1 MMKTPLLM
9 LFSGVLIIGSAF
21 IAAAIQGPAGTPA
34 ALNAEAIKAYQA
46 KDYAR
51 FLALER
57 RALELA
63 PTNPRVIYNV
73 ACGEALQNNPGE
85 AVRLLDQL
93 LVRKLDL
100 GAETDDDFAGLHNTK
115 EWTDFQSRLAG
126 LRKPVIRS
134 EAAFTLAEPGLLATG
149 IATDPRTGDVFIA
162 SVMQRKIVRRTKQ
175 GAVSD
180 FIRSGQDGFLAGAW
194 LAIDPNRGLLF
205 ASCAAV
211 PFMSGYRKEDAG
223 QSGLFVWDLKSGRL
237 VRKAMLAAD
246 GKRHFLNSLVV
257 DRDGNAYVSDSGAPG
272 IYRLRRGADVLEVFV
287 PDSVFRSTQGL
298 AFSDDEKTLYVADY
312 TDGVWAVDIAT
323 LERRRLQE
331 PTDAWLVGL
340 DGLTRVSD
348 GFIAVQIGV
357 RPQRV
362 LRLRLDADGRRI
374 TDIRILEMNHPGY
387 SGPIQGAISAGSF
400 LYVANSQL
408 DLGNGETGEFAA
420 ERGRPTVVLRLP
432 LQ

>member
-115 EWTDFQSRLAG
+115 EWTGFQSRLAG
-126 LRKPVIRS
+126 LRKPIIRS

-149 IATDPRTGDVFIA
+149 IATAPRTGDVFI
-162 SVMQRKIVRRTKQ
+162 
-175 GAVSD
+175 
-180 FIRSGQDGFLAGAW
+180 AGAW

-223 QSGLFVWDLKSGRL
+223 QSGLFVWDLKSGR
-237 VRKAMLAAD
+237 
-246 GKRHFLNSLVV
+246 
-257 DRDGNAYVSDSGAPG
+257 
-272 IYRLRRGADVLEVFV
+272 
-287 PDSVFRSTQGL
+287 
-298 AFSDDEKTLYVADY
+298 
-312 TDGVWAVDIAT
+312 
-323 LERRRLQE
+323 
-331 PTDAWLVGL
+331 
-340 DGLTRVSD
+340 
-348 GFIAVQIGV
+348 
-357 RPQRV
+357 
-362 LRLRLDADGRRI
+362 
-374 TDIRILEMNHPGY
+374 
-387 SGPIQGAISAGSF
+387 
-400 LYVANSQL
+400 
-408 DLGNGETGEFAA
+408 
-420 ERGRPTVVLRLP
+420 
-432 LQ
+432 